1 MVGRLCV
8 CFSLLQILSQSRY
21 GYWFFTSEN
30 CGELFPCPELCDAVP
45 TYQDACNNTL
55 RSCVGRNNIQL
66 RCYVGRKSSLRVLWY
81 NVQVLNEDETVPLVD
96 PAATVQAGEVF
107 TASSVGYWWCGRV
120 KTQAECLSSIPA
132 VHLYRCD
139 CNNDVIC
146 RRTRTCSRDRFCSSA
161 RGVLCMSTT
170 TIIPYQMSTTESVN
184 GGPLPTK
191 IPAADSFLEN
201 PPATKTV
208 NIPGHQTRDGHSVT
222 TTTIPLHPSVTLT
235 AGHGKDTEIRASS
248 GGSGAIQLLIYTVG
262 PVVALVSI
270 AIVLVLLTCVGCVR
284 YRKNKLRGE

>member
-1 MVGRLCV
+1 
-8 CFSLLQILSQSRY
+8 
-21 GYWFFTSEN
+21 
-30 CGELFPCPELCDAVP
+30 
-45 TYQDACNNTL
+45 
-55 RSCVGRNNIQL
+55 
-66 RCYVGRKSSLRVLWY
+66 
-81 NVQVLNEDETVPLVD
+81 
-96 PAATVQAGEVF
+96 
-107 TASSVGYWWCGRV
+107 
-120 KTQAECLSSIPA
+120 
-132 VHLYRCD
+132 
-139 CNNDVIC
+139 
-146 RRTRTCSRDRFCSSA
+146 
-161 RGVLCMSTT
+161 MSTT

-222 TTTIPLHPSVTLT
+222 TTTVPLHPSVTLT

-284 YRKNKLRGE
+284 YRKSKLRGE